1 MKNYSKFIAF
11 CLLISPTVLFAAAPL
26 LESPV
31 PELGIYLLGIHPEK
45 DHPEH
50 QSVAHHFC
58 QQVDDDFAQCVIYD
72 GNTKTASL
80 MGIEYIVS
88 EKTYETFPEN
98 EKQYWHPHNYEIL
111 SGALSAPGLPS
122 PTEKSALKAK
132 MNSYGKTWHVW
143 RTPKCCNGTRL
154 PFGKPTLQ
162 WSLNHDGEVIGTTL
176 QKVRAAGV
184 DVDQKRKERE
194 DLASFAKPQGGVNAL
209 KRFFPAGT
217 LKELRGVVEK
227 KTASGEKL
235 PASLMD

>member
-1 MKNYSKFIAF
+1 MNTNLSFLVLSA
-11 CLLISPTVLFAAAPL
+11 LLVPAWFSEAAP

-31 PELGIYLLGIHPEK
+31 PELNIHLVGVHPEK

-58 QQVDDDFAQCVIYD
+58 QQVDPDFAQCVLYD
-72 GNTKTASL
+72 GSTKTANL
-80 MGIEYIVS
+80 MGIEYIIS
-88 EKTYETFPEN
+88 EKTFEGLPEN

-111 SGALSAPGLPS
+111 SGALSAPGLDAGI
-122 PTEKSALKAK
+122 EKSALKEK

-162 WSLNHDGEVIGTTL
+162 WSLNHDGEAFQATL
-176 QKVRAAGV
+176 QKVKATGV

-194 DLASFAKPQGGVNAL
+194 DLASVAKPQTGVNAL

-217 LKELRGVVEK
+217 TKDLIGVSEK
-227 KTASGEKL
+227 ITTNEAKKVTTTI
-235 PASLMD
+235 D